1 MSQPPSSPA
10 TPETWPRTLV
20 WVVSLVWVLAL
31 VASAVLPDWL
41 TGPGDSH
48 WDALGYFLVAQF
60 VAAGIAAIALL
71 LTVIF
76 WAMGKIGVWTRVVGF
91 IPGIATLAGVIWLT
105 VFAE

>member
-1 MSQPPSSPA
+1 MNQPPSRPA

-20 WVVSLVWVLAL
+20 WAASLAWVLAL

-41 TGPGDSH
+41 TRPGDSH
-48 WDALGYFLVAQF
+48 WDTLGYFLVAQF

-76 WAMGKIGVWTRVVGF
+76 WATGRIGTWTRVVGL
-91 IPGIATLAGVIWLT
+91 IPAIVTLAGVIWLT